1 MASHTPIEE
10 LLRRFT
16 RPITRPISQ
25 PPTAA
30 RRMTRPPEGE
40 FVASDQVS
48 RSFSRRFTETKGRML
63 QPYLTELTDALKVYD
78 ISCQLTVQLD
88 PYSEMTFSTSNTNS
102 EANVARGRKALE
114 YLQLMPFRL
123 APMVIKYIN
132 GSFTDEIL
140 TGNQEGGLRS
150 TYRIESEQLL
160 KCKRLLSGSL
170 QDLERLTGCD
180 IWLGADRVII
190 VGTLEGSRLARE
202 VVEDC
207 IVRNVPPAPKIR
219 NLMTS
224 LASQEFET
232 LGL

>member
-78 ISCQLTVQLD
+78 ISCQLTVQLGSQLD

-150 TYRIESEQLL
+150 TYRIES
-160 KCKRLLSGSL
+160 
-170 QDLERLTGCD
+170 DLERLTGCD